1 MPLPVRPA
9 SPKRSARDRYW
20 MGETVVTDGGFF
32 VAAREKSDPGGAG
45 RKWPPKAL
53 VKKRKPRGS

>member
-32 VAAREKSDPGGAG
+32 VAACERSDIGGAG
-45 RKWPPKAL
+45 RKWPPEGACEKEVA
-53 VKKRKPRGS
+53 KR